1 MSETEDS
8 DLPTI
13 LPILRISSH
22 QGTKQQRRDS
32 QKEVKGMIMN
42 FKLIR
47 TQNLKASIAVAPET
61 QNGKICYEDVLH
73 LLTCPT
79 CESHVSTPVI
89 QCKRGHLSCE
99 DCSRQQQECPI
110 CHQSWMDGPNIIL
123 DKIINL
129 IALPCKYGCDFN
141 QHAMLK
147 LHCDNSGSMAVL
159 SSQFRARDWS
169 IKQFVTSDQST
180 VHILHTDAAW
190 SWLSR

>member
-32 QKEVKGMIMN
+32 QKEVKGKIMN
-42 FKLIR
+42 FILIR
-47 TQNLKASIAVAPET
+47 TQNLKASIAVTPET

-110 CHQSWMDGPNIIL
+110 CHQSWMDGPNVIL

-159 SSQFRARDWS
+159 SSQFRARD
-169 IKQFVTSDQST
+169 
-180 VHILHTDAAW
+180 
-190 SWLSR
+190 

>member
-32 QKEVKGMIMN
+32 QKEVKGKIMN
-42 FKLIR
+42 FILIR
-47 TQNLKASIAVAPET
+47 TQNLKASIAVTPET

>member
-32 QKEVKGMIMN
+32 QKEVKGKIMN
-42 FKLIR
+42 FILIR
-47 TQNLKASIAVAPET
+47 TQNLKASIAVTPET

-110 CHQSWMDGPNIIL
+110 CHQSWMDGPNVIL